1 MGASKEIFM
10 IMREEQFNA
19 MTEQERANLLYIEV
33 RESNEYERHKDDN
46 NYLTLKKAEKKAK
59 KDLQEYLYQKRWGK
73 TKIKQI

>member
-10 IMREEQFNA
+10 IMSEQQFNE
-19 MTEQERANLLYIEV
+19 MSEVERANLLYIEV

-59 KDLQEYLYQKRWGK
+59 KDLQEYLYQKRWNK
-73 TKIKQI
+73 